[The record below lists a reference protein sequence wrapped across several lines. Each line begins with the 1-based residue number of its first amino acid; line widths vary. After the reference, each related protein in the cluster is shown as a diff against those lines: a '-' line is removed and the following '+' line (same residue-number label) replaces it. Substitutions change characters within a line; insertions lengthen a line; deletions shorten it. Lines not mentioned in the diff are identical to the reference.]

1 MEDKIDLILYKLK
14 DLKKEIE
21 EVKAIVEAHRI
32 EHGFAKM
39 QDGGVNANFGG
50 QTQGGPP
57 GMGGM
62 GMPGMGAGY
71 QQPGMGGG
79 MPGMGGPMGPG
90 PGIGGPDPSRPPGM

>member
-21 EVKAIVEAHRI
+21 EITAIVEAHRV

-50 QTQGGPP
+50 QQQQGPP

-62 GMPGMGAGY
+62 NGGGMPM
-71 QQPGMGGG
+71 G
-79 MPGMGGPMGPG
+79 MPGMGGGYQQHGMGAPQQQ
-90 PGIGGPDPSRPPGM
+90 DPSRPPGM

>member
-21 EVKAIVEAHRI
+21 EIKAIVEAHRV

-39 QDGGVNANFGG
+39 QDGGINANFGG
-50 QTQGGPP
+50 QQQQGPP

-62 GMPGMGAGY
+62 NGGGMPM
-71 QQPGMGGG
+71 G
-79 MPGMGGPMGPG
+79 MPGMGGGYQQHGMGAPQQQ
-90 PGIGGPDPSRPPGM
+90 DPARSPGM

>member
-21 EVKAIVEAHRI
+21 EIKAIVEAHRV

-50 QTQGGPP
+50 QQQQGPP
-57 GMGGM
+57 GMMGGGM
-62 GMPGMGAGY
+62 PMGGPGMGGGY
-71 QQPGMGGG
+71 QQPGMGS
-79 MPGMGGPMGPG
+79 PQQQ
-90 PGIGGPDPSRPPGM
+90 DPSRPPGM